1 MKRNHKEMQKWRE
14 LDSLDSHRGRAA
26 TKILEIWTP
35 IAEKNTSVADFES
48 RLSKSD
54 GERESNFLATE
65 VSRGP
70 DVSGEKSKNALQFFL
85 TLNVIRIFF
94 QSNAS
99 ILKWKLQLSAS
110 YQTLAGFEPEIF
122 EAPYQY
128 KAQYVRYKFVSSK
141 VG

>member
-1 MKRNHKEMQKWRE
+1 MIFEHLVMKRNHKEMQKWRE

-70 DVSGEKSKNALQFFL
+70 NVSVGKNPKMLSNFF
-85 TLNVIRIFF
+85 TLNVIRTFF

-99 ILKWKLQLSAS
+99 ILKWKLQMSAS

-122 EAPYQY
+122 
-128 KAQYVRYKFVSSK
+128 
-141 VG
+141 